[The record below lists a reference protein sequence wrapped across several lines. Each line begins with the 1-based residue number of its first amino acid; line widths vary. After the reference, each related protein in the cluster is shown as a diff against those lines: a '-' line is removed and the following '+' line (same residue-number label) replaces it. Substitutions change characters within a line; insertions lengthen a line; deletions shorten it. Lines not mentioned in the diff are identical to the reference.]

1 MKQIYLSIL
10 ILFTAAI
17 SMNAQVMYSEDF
29 DAASVADGSGVEGS
43 SGSVLVNIGDY
54 PALVDWTIDAS
65 AADLSAS
72 SDWAKTDGGQ
82 FSFRDT
88 DGDIIWDS
96 ELIDISTAT
105 GAFNFSVDAS
115 NNNGGFEDS
124 DYLDVLYS
132 IDGGAFVLVQDWNGL
147 GDTTHTFLGEKNGT
161 DWDGSVPEVVT
172 VSGLTGSSTLQ
183 IRVIG
188 NVNAGGE
195 QLFFDNINVFE
206 GAPAPSLSITSPTDN
221 EVLASGDFN
230 VSFLVNNFMVAQTG
244 GDGYVQYSLDS
255 APATDKFD
263 TTDIAF
269 TGVTS
274 GQHSLTLELVDNT
287 GSSLTP
293 SVVQTVNFEVAGAL
307 QVQDLAGLR
316 AITLPSTDV
325 ITVAGEVFVTH
336 TESFRNQKWV
346 QDATAGVLIDDNA
359 GIITTAIVRGDGLTG
374 ITGTISEFNGL
385 LQFTP
390 TADTGAP
397 TSTNNMP
404 APQVVTL
411 AMLNTNAED
420 YESELVQIN
429 GVSFDNADGTV
440 AFSNGSEEPISLGAD
455 VFTHRSLFNVDYIGL
470 PLPTAPSDIVGFITE
485 RANGYS
491 VQARDRSDVSTL
503 SSASIE
509 ATSFKIY
516 PNPAT
521 GNTVNITSSNGEAVN
536 VVIYST
542 LGQKVLTANSIT
554 NEINISNLDSGIY
567 IVKITQGTAAQT
579 RKLVIK

>member
-10 ILFTAAI
+10 LLFTAAFSI
-17 SMNAQVMYSEDF
+17 NAQVMYSEDF
-29 DAASVADGSGVEGS
+29 DATSVADGSGVEGS
-43 SGSVLVNIGDY
+43 TGSVLVNVGDY
-54 PALVDWTIDAS
+54 PSLVDWTIDAS

-96 ELIDISTAT
+96 ELIDISMAT
-105 GAFNFSVDAS
+105 GAFNFSVDAF

-124 DYLDVLYS
+124 DYLDILYS

-172 VSGLTGSSTLQ
+172 VSGLNGSSTLQ

-206 GAPAPSLSITSPTDN
+206 GAPAPSLSITSPADN
-221 EVLASGDFN
+221 EVLASGDFA

-244 GDGYVQYSLDS
+244 GDGYVEYSLDS
-255 APATDKFD
+255 ASATDKFD
-263 TTDIAF
+263 TTDISF
-269 TGVTS
+269 TGVAS
-274 GQHSLTLELVDNT
+274 GQHSITLELVDNT
-287 GSSLTP
+287 GTSLTP
-293 SVVQTVNFEVAGAL
+293 AVVQTVNFEVAGAL

-346 QDATAGVLIDDNA
+346 QDASAGILIDDNA

-429 GVSFDNADGTV
+429 GLMFDNADGTL
-440 AFSNGSEEPISLGAD
+440 AFSNGSEEPISVGAD
-455 VFTHRSLFNVDYIGL
+455 TFVHRSLFNTDYIGL
-470 PLPTAPSDIVGFITE
+470 PLPTAATDLVGFITE
-485 RANGYS
+485 RVNGYS

-503 SSASIE
+503 SNDTFE
-509 ATSFKIY
+509 TNTFKIY

-521 GNTVNITSSNGEAVN
+521 GNTVNIVSSNGDAVN

-542 LGQKVLTANSIT
+542 LGQKVLTATALT
-554 NEINISNLDSGIY
+554 NELNVSSLDSGMY
-567 IVKITQGTAAQT
+567 IVRISQGEATQT

>member
-10 ILFTAAI
+10 LLFTAAI
-17 SMNAQVMYSEDF
+17 NTNAQVMYSEDF
-29 DAASVADGSGVEGS
+29 DATNVADGSGVEGS
-43 SGSVLVNIGDY
+43 SGSVLVNVGDY

-82 FSFRDT
+82 FAFRDT

-96 ELIDISTAT
+96 ELIDISIAT

-132 IDGGAFVLVQDWNGL
+132 IDGGAFVLIQDWNGL
-147 GDTTHTFLGEKNGT
+147 GDTTHTFLGEKNGM
-161 DWDGSVPEVVT
+161 DWDGSTPEVVT
-172 VSGLTGSSTLQ
+172 VSGLNGSSTLQ

-206 GAPAPSLSITSPTDN
+206 GAPAPSISITSPADN

-230 VSFLVNNFMVAQTG
+230 VSFLVNNFTVAQTG

-255 APATDKFD
+255 ASATDKFD
-263 TTDIAF
+263 TTDILF
-269 TGVTS
+269 TGITS
-274 GQHSLTLELVDNT
+274 GQHSITLELVDNT
-287 GSSLTP
+287 GTPLTP
-293 SVVQTVNFEVAGAL
+293 AVLQTVNFEVAGAL
-307 QVQDLAGLR
+307 QVQDLAELR
-316 AITLPSTDV
+316 AINLPSTDV

-346 QDATAGVLIDDNA
+346 QDASAGILIDDNA
-359 GIITTAIVRGDGLTG
+359 GIITTSIVKGDGLTG

-429 GVSFDNADGTV
+429 GLMFDNADGTI
-440 AFSNGSEEPISLGAD
+440 AFSNGSEEPISVGTD
-455 VFTHRSLFNVDYIGL
+455 TFVHRSLFNTDYIGL
-470 PLPTAPSDIVGFITE
+470 PLPTAATDLVGFITE
-485 RANGYS
+485 RVNGYS

-503 SSASIE
+503 SNE
-509 ATSFKIY
+509 TFETNTFKIY

-521 GNTVNITSSNGEAVN
+521 GNFINIVSSNGEAVN

-542 LGQKVLTANSIT
+542 LGQKVLAVNALT
-554 NEINISNLDSGIY
+554 NTLNVGNLDSGMY
-567 IVKITQGTAAQT
+567 IVRISQGEATQT

>member
-10 ILFTAAI
+10 LLFTAAI
-17 SMNAQVMYSEDF
+17 NTNAQVMYSEDF
-29 DAASVADGSGVEGS
+29 DATNVADGSGVEGS
-43 SGSVLVNIGDY
+43 SGSVLVNVGDY

-82 FSFRDT
+82 FAFRDT

-96 ELIDISTAT
+96 ELIDISIAT

-132 IDGGAFVLVQDWNGL
+132 IDGGAFVLIQDWNGL
-147 GDTTHTFLGEKNGT
+147 GDTTHTFLGEKNGM
-161 DWDGSVPEVVT
+161 DWDGSTPEVVT
-172 VSGLTGSSTLQ
+172 VSGLNGSSTLQ

-188 NVNAGGE
+188 NVNAGAE

-206 GAPAPSLSITSPTDN
+206 GAPAPSISITSPADN

-230 VSFLVNNFMVAQTG
+230 VSFLVNNFTVAQTG

-255 APATDKFD
+255 ASATDKFD
-263 TTDIAF
+263 TTDILF
-269 TGVTS
+269 TGITS
-274 GQHSLTLELVDNT
+274 GQHSITLELVDNT
-287 GSSLTP
+287 GTPLTP
-293 SVVQTVNFEVAGAL
+293 AVLQTVNFEVAGAL
-307 QVQDLAGLR
+307 QVQDLAELR
-316 AITLPSTDV
+316 AINLPSTDV

-346 QDATAGVLIDDNA
+346 QDASAGILIDDNA
-359 GIITTAIVRGDGLTG
+359 GIITTSIVKGDGLTG

-429 GVSFDNADGTV
+429 GLMFDNADGTI
-440 AFSNGSEEPISLGAD
+440 AFSNGSEEPISVGAD
-455 VFTHRSLFNVDYIGL
+455 TFVHRSLFNTDYIGL
-470 PLPTAPSDIVGFITE
+470 PLPTAATDLVGFITE
-485 RANGYS
+485 RVNGYS

-503 SSASIE
+503 SNE
-509 ATSFKIY
+509 TFETNTFKIY

-521 GNTVNITSSNGEAVN
+521 GNFINIVSSNGEAVN

-542 LGQKVLTANSIT
+542 LGQKVLAVNALT
-554 NEINISNLDSGIY
+554 NTLNVGNLDSGMY
-567 IVKITQGTAAQT
+567 IVRISQGEATQT